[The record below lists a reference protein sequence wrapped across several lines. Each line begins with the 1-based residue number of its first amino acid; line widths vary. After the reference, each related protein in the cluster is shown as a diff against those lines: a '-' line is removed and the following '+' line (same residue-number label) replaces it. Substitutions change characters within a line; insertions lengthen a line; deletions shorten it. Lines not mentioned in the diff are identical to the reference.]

1 MILPN
6 GLDRGETTDVTIF
19 GRQYPVQSRESSE
32 YTRRVANFVDRRMS
46 EIASQQKLAE
56 PTKIA
61 IIAALDIADRLLK
74 YRSGRE
80 AAGRQAERAAA
91 RLTMLLDDRGGAK
104 KGGEGNSMRGGT

>member
-1 MILPN
+1 MILPD
-6 GLDRGETTDVTIF
+6 GLNRGETTDVTIF

-32 YTRRVANFVDRRMS
+32 YTHRVAELVDRRMT
-46 EIASQQKLAE
+46 EIASQQKLAD

-80 AAGRQAERAAA
+80 AAGRQAEQVAT
-91 RLTMLLDDRGGAK
+91 RLTMMLDDEDGGV
-104 KGGEGNSMRGGT
+104 

>member
-1 MILPN
+1 MLLTD
-6 GLDRGETTDVTIF
+6 GLNRGETTSVTIY

-32 YTRRVANFVDRRMS
+32 YTHRVAELVDRRMK

-74 YRSGRE
+74 YRTGRE
-80 AAGRQAERAAA
+80 AAGRQVEQVAA
-91 RLTMLLDDRGGAK
+91 RLTRLLDDEDGGA
-104 KGGEGNSMRGGT
+104 

>member
-1 MILPN
+1 MILPD
-6 GLDRGETTDVTIF
+6 GLNRSETTNVTIF

-32 YTRRVANFVDRRMS
+32 YTHRVAKLVDRRMT
-46 EIASQQKLAE
+46 EIASQQKLSE

-80 AAGRQAERAAA
+80 AAGRQAEQVAA
-91 RLTMLLDDRGGAK
+91 RLTMMLDDEDGDVCGGSETA
-104 KGGEGNSMRGGT
+104 

>member
-1 MILPN
+1 MLLTD
-6 GLDRGETTDVTIF
+6 GRDRAETTSVTIF

-32 YTRRVANFVDRRMS
+32 YTHRVADLVDRRMT

-74 YRSGRE
+74 YRTGRE
-80 AAGRQAERAAA
+80 EAGRQAEQVAA
-91 RLTMLLDDRGGAK
+91 RLTTLLDAEHRGTRDGSDTA
-104 KGGEGNSMRGGT
+104 